1 MFRFYAPQ
9 MWQLI
14 DKERFGPAFGAALG
28 QRARKGAKDETA
40 APDDQGEAWGAETA
54 PIPLP
59 PDAAQHARAV
69 RLRTGDRF
77 SLFDGEGNEV
87 LCELSF
93 ARRRDAEFAPLR
105 RIEAR
110 TESPLRCVVVQA
122 VCADDKMDWAL
133 QKGTELGAAAF
144 APFLAQRGALKLDA
158 ARLAKKRERY
168 AKIVASACEQCGRS
182 RLPPV
187 AEPLPMERAL
197 AQLGQLERQ
206 AERLGLG
213 AGRAD
218 EPGLKAKAGMEAR
231 EKTATEEE
239 DGERNEGT
247 GREGGETK
255 PLRLMLDPRAAHRLD
270 DLPSRARLC
279 SILIGP
285 EGGFEREETALAV
298 ERFGFTALRLGP
310 RVLRTETAAMALL
323 ACLQMRWGD
332 LSEPAA
338 D

>member
-14 DKERFGPAFGAALG
+14 DKERFGPAFGAAAG
-28 QRARKGAKDETA
+28 QRARKGEMGETA
-40 APDDQGEAWGAETA
+40 ALDDQGEAWGTETA

-69 RLRTGDRF
+69 RLRPGDRF

-110 TESPLRCVVVQA
+110 AESPLRCVVVQA

-168 AKIVASACEQCGRS
+168 AKIVASACEQCGRNL
-182 RLPPV
+182 LPPV

-197 AQLGQLERQ
+197 AQLGRIERQ

-213 AGRAD
+213 AGRAT
-218 EPGLKAKAGMEAR
+218 EPGLKAKIGMKAGE
-231 EKTATEEE
+231 ETAAEEE
-239 DGERNEGT
+239 YGEGNGGT
-247 GREGGETK
+247 GGEEKNAK

-338 D
+338 G